1 MKTKNL
7 KFVVSGESLQTD
19 PKESINGVKSPTRN
33 MRPKH
38 LNASYTFDNF
48 IEGPNNQFAKAAA
61 QKVSSSLGNQ
71 SFNPLVVYGGVGLGK
86 THLLHAIGNEI
97 VATQPRTKI
106 VIASSE
112 KFTLDFVNSLRKNR
126 TIEFAQKYRNS
137 DAVSYTHLTLPTT
150 PYV

>member
-1 MKTKNL
+1 
-7 KFVVSGESLQTD
+7 
-19 PKESINGVKSPTRN
+19 

-97 VATQPRTKI
+97 ATTQPRTNT

-112 KFTLDFVNSLRKNR
+112 KFTLDFYNLYSK
-126 TIEFAQKYRNS
+126 TI
-137 DAVSYTHLTLPTT
+137 HLIFKVL
-150 PYV
+150 